1 MTIKNIK
8 ISDFPSGYVADELLA
23 HAIVAHWMVSVWST
37 APRMEMRAHI
47 CAKLS
52 RSAKNNY
59 GDEHMKLVEQAVH
72 LEADNPVA
80 LLEEAVADNSRT
92 LWFYYLLAFELAQV
106 KGINS
111 SWVDLAR
118 EKVQARITEMDS
130 SGRFPLLSLL
140 HYDCGLTSNM
150 RWSGG
155 DEAQMRASLYAL
167 LEHLA
172 IRSDKVWVS
181 NSNLVIPHG
190 YSVVLTTSEDYGTNN
205 VVVEVN
211 NVPTLVMD
219 ANKDYV
225 LWTKEAS
232 WALLEYIQLEGGATC
247 DKPGRITVQ

>member
-1 MTIKNIK
+1 MKNSNIK
-8 ISDFPSGYVADELLA
+8 LSEFPSGYVADEILA

-52 RSAKNNY
+52 RSTKNIY

-92 LWFYYLLAFELAQV
+92 LWFHYLLAFELAQV

-111 SWVDLAR
+111 SWVDMAR
-118 EKVQARITEMDS
+118 EKAKERLTELDS
-130 SGRFPLLSLL
+130 SGRLQLLSLL

-155 DEAQMRASLYAL
+155 HESQMRASLFAL

-172 IRSDKVWVS
+172 IRSDEVWVS
-181 NSNLVIPHG
+181 SQDLAVPHG
-190 YSVVLTTSEDYGTNN
+190 YGVVLTTSEDYDTNN
-205 VVVEVN
+205 IVVEIN
-211 NVPTLVMD
+211 NVPVLVMD
-219 ANKDYV
+219 VNKDYV
-225 LWTKEAS
+225 LWSKDAS
-232 WALLEYIQLEGGATC
+232 WSLLEYIQLEGGATC